1 MKKIIMSMFVA
12 ALFACTSTQAKADA
26 PQEFS
31 VNNLLNTAVSPEDL
45 REYALNGF
53 TLDMIRT
60 VGYVDIIYMD
70 ADVLKMF
77 IENRFWLT
85 GVTDEEEAQSILL
98 LDGVDQMAIFERPD
112 ADEIFLC
119 LAENCGNF
127 CTATKLIMSGLPFEY
142 DDVWQIGSGGFSS
155 LPSDKRLPWADEVIS
170 VYEITVLNPKKAYL
184 VTRDYAT
191 GQIIKKQEYLGEE
204 SLSPKQKEL
213 LRKIYDTE
221 DSVADE

>member
-53 TLDMIRT
+53 TLDMVRT

-112 ADEIFLC
+112 ADDIFLC

-142 DDVWQIGSGGFSS
+142 DDVWQIGNGGFSS
-155 LPSDKRLPWADEVIS
+155 LPDDKRLPWADEVIS
-170 VYEITVLNPKKAYL
+170 VYEITVLNPKKAYII
-184 VTRDYAT
+184 TRDEAT
-191 GQIIKKQEYLGEE
+191 GKIIKKQEYLGEE
-204 SLSPKQKEL
+204 SLTPKQKEL
-213 LRKIYDTE
+213 LKELLRKI
-221 DSVADE
+221 DE

>member
-1 MKKIIMSMFVA
+1 MKKIAIFMFVA
-12 ALFACTSTQAKADA
+12 ALFACTSTQAKADE
-26 PQEFS
+26 QEFS
-31 VNNLLNTAVSPEDL
+31 VYDLLSTAVSPEDL

-53 TLDMIRT
+53 TLDMVRA
-60 VGYVDIIYMD
+60 VGYIDLIYMD

-85 GVTDEEEAQSILL
+85 DVTDEEEAQSIFL
-98 LDGVDQMAIFERPD
+98 LDGADQMAIFERTD

-155 LPSDKRLPWADEVIS
+155 LPDDKRLPWADEVIS
-170 VYEITVLNPKKAYL
+170 VYEITVLNPKKAYII
-184 VTRDYAT
+184 TRDDAT
-191 GQIIKKQEYLGEE
+191 GKIIKKQEYLGEE

-213 LRKIYDTE
+213 LKELLRK
-221 DSVADE
+221 VDEQQME

>member
-1 MKKIIMSMFVA
+1 MKKIAIFMFVA
-12 ALFACTSTQAKADA
+12 ALFACTSTQAKADE
-26 PQEFS
+26 QEFS
-31 VNNLLNTAVSPEDL
+31 VYDLLSTAVSPEDL

-53 TLDMIRT
+53 TLDMVRT
-60 VGYVDIIYMD
+60 VGYIDLIYMD

-77 IENRFWLT
+77 IENDYHLSEVPE
-85 GVTDEEEAQSILL
+85 GAQSILL

-142 DDVWQIGSGGFSS
+142 DDVWEIGNGGFSS
-155 LPSDKRLPWADEVIS
+155 LPDDKRLPWADEVIS
-170 VYEITVLNPKKAYL
+170 VYENTVLNPKKAYI
-184 VTRDYAT
+184 VTRDDAT

-204 SLSPKQKEL
+204 SLTPKQKEL
-213 LRKIYDTE
+213 LKELLRK
-221 DSVADE
+221 VDEQQME